1 MADMWQG
8 VNCRL
13 EAKSAESDPGACL
26 NSSMIISSVPVQTAL
41 LAGAIRITGSRVV
54 RVVRPFALSFPPTV
68 IGERDQGNIGGLGAL
83 GAILYPFRG
92 WRLGSRGI

>member
-1 MADMWQG
+1 
-8 VNCRL
+8 
-13 EAKSAESDPGACL
+13 
-26 NSSMIISSVPVQTAL
+26 MIICSVPVQTAL

-68 IGERDQGNIGGLGAL
+68 IGERDQGNIQGLGAL